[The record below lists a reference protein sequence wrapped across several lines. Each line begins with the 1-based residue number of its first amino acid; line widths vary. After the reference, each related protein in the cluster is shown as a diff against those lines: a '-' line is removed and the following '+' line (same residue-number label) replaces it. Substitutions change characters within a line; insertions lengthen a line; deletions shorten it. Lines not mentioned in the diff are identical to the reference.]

1 MNPVN
6 RKDPA
11 TLENR
16 LLSFSGAAAALVIL
30 AFLISGIAT
39 LKYYGI
45 SWDEGLGNMFFGER
59 YLFYW
64 ITGQEKF
71 LDFNSELAALR
82 GLPLNLFLSPFR
94 DLPHEFPAL
103 ADTLSAAS
111 MHLFAYRLGW
121 FNAVD
126 AWHLFTILLAAV
138 FLAVFYRFISRRQG
152 RFTGLTA
159 LLFLAIF
166 PRFWGDM
173 HFNPKD
179 VPETVFFGL
188 TIIAYTVWYG
198 KPGRAKA
205 LLTGLAFGAALAVK
219 MNALFLPFILVPGL
233 WPLRFSVGMFMDI
246 WKHLKAT
253 FPQYALMG
261 AVTAGFYVLSWPL
274 LHSNTYHG
282 LRSHLS
288 YILSQGSRAGE
299 AAINPQPLLITL
311 ATMPEW
317 MLACL
322 LAGIIILA
330 LRVIKGRPPAAR
342 LLLAWLIVPILR
354 ISLPNMSNFDG
365 IRHFLEFLPAA
376 AAVAA
381 YGASSLIK
389 RLSDPGSLRRTA
401 LAAAAVGLIA
411 ANSVWI
417 FSNFW
422 PYPHL
427 YFNSLTGGLTGARES
442 FGSHEASDYWAAS
455 YRPGLEW
462 LSANAL
468 PGSSLAVPVAPW
480 TVELAAPLWLRGDIT
495 LLPGDIGM
503 QALENTRPLYI
514 MFITRDKFYDELA
527 VYCVANLDPV
537 FQIMVDRTP
546 VMEIYFIKPAP

>member
-1 MNPVN
+1 MNPSD

-16 LLSFSGAAAALVIL
+16 LLAFNGAAAALVIL
-30 AFLISGIAT
+30 AFLISGITT

-71 LDFNSELAALR
+71 LDFRSELAALR

-121 FNAVD
+121 LNAVD
-126 AWHLFTILLAAV
+126 AWHLFTILLASV
-138 FLAVFYRFISRRQG
+138 FLVVFYRFISHRLG
-152 RFTGLTA
+152 RFTGLTT
-159 LLFLAIF
+159 LLFLAVF

-188 TIIAYTVWYG
+188 AVMAYTVWYE
-198 KPGRAKA
+198 KPGWAKA
-205 LLTGLAFGAALAVK
+205 LLTGLIFGAALAVK
-219 MNALFLPFILVPGL
+219 MNALFLPFILAAGL
-233 WPLRFSVGMFMDI
+233 WPLRFSVGMFKDI

-253 FPQYALMG
+253 LLQYALMG
-261 AVTAGFYVLSWPL
+261 AVTAGFYVFAWPL
-274 LHSNTYHG
+274 LHADTYHG

-299 AAINPQPLLITL
+299 AVINPQPLLITL

-322 LAGIIILA
+322 LAGLIILA
-330 LRVIKGRPPAAR
+330 FRVMKGRPPSAR

-381 YGASSLIK
+381 YGVVSLIK
-389 RLSDPGSLRRTA
+389 RLSNPGSLRRTA

-411 ANSVWI
+411 ANSAWI
-417 FSNFW
+417 YINFW

-427 YFNSLTGGLTGARES
+427 YFNSLTGGLPGARNS

-455 YRPGLEW
+455 YRLGLDW
-462 LSANAL
+462 ISVNA
-468 PGSSLAVPVAPW
+468 PSGSSLAVPVAPW
-480 TVELAAPLWLRGDIT
+480 TVELAAPLWLRGDIA
-495 LLPGDIGM
+495 LLPGDSGM
-503 QALENTRPLYI
+503 QALETTRPLYV

-527 VYCVANLDPV
+527 DYCVNNFDPV
-537 FQIMVDRTP
+537 YQVMVDRTP
-546 VMEIYFIKPAP
+546 VMEIYLFQNAH